1 MKLLCICDAGVNRAT
16 VTELEGLPELGF
28 EVSYYD
34 NQLMDTIDKTMECMH
49 ETELNG
55 PEGYP
60 FPEEL
65 LELVK
70 DVDVIVVHVTP
81 ITKRLIDAAVNLKM
95 VAVMRGGCD
104 NVDVD
109 YLIEKG
115 ITVSNAA
122 WRSAN
127 AVADATLGMMLAEM
141 KNIARSHAALK
152 KGIWMKDFPNNGNV
166 HDLKTRTVGIIG
178 FGNIGQRVAQRLKG
192 FEPEIIV
199 HDPYMADEVIEK
211 LGYRPVSKE
220 QLLREA
226 DVITIH
232 LRQSERTEGF
242 IGKEE
247 IAMMKPT
254 ATIVNTARAR
264 LIDEEALAQALA
276 DKRLQGASLDVF
288 YEEPLPAD
296 HPFMTLEN
304 VTLASHIAGTSADT
318 IYNSVVIVMEDLKR
332 FLKGEKVQC
341 PVIPLK
347 G

>member
-1 MKLLCICDAGVNRAT
+1 MKLLCICDGGINRTT
-16 VTELEGLPELGF
+16 VPELSRLSELGF

-34 NQLMDTIDKTMECMH
+34 NEMMDTIDKTMECMH
-49 ETELNG
+49 ETELGG

-70 DVDVIVVHVTP
+70 DVDVIVDHVTP
-81 ITKRLIDAAVNLKM
+81 ITKAVIDAAQNLKM

-109 YLIEKG
+109 YLLEKG
-115 ITVSNAA
+115 VVVSNAA

-127 AVADATLGMMLAEM
+127 AVADATLGMMLAEV
-141 KNIARSHAALK
+141 KNIARSHAGLK
-152 KGIWMKDFPNNGNV
+152 NGKWLKDFPNNGNV
-166 HDLKTRTVGIIG
+166 HDLQTRTVGIIG

-192 FEPEIIV
+192 FEPKIIV
-199 HDPYMADEVIEK
+199 HDPYMPDEVIEK
-211 LGYRPVSKE
+211 LGYQPVSKE
-220 QLLREA
+220 QLCKDA
-226 DVITIH
+226 DIITLH
-232 LRQSERTEGF
+232 LRQSELTEGF

-247 IAMMKPT
+247 LAMMKPT
-254 ATIVNTARAR
+254 TTIVNTARAR

-276 DKRLQGASLDVF
+276 DKKLQGASLDVF
-288 YEEPLPAD
+288 YEEPLPPD
-296 HPFMTLEN
+296 HPFMKLEN
-304 VTLASHIAGTSADT
+304 VTIVSHIAGTSADT
-318 IYNSVVIVMEDLKR
+318 MYNSVVIVMDDLKR

-341 PVIPLK
+341 PVVPLK